1 MLLSIYQYKSIF
13 VFLSA
18 FLFSFLI
25 LSCKDEGTPP
35 IELPEGYQ
43 EDIPWPSLADS
54 PWPMFRGDPQGTHRS
69 KYAGPKAGVVD
80 WINEDVQLTCGLCLG
95 YENDVYVSSNYPPGI
110 YRLNGN
116 TGVMDWAY
124 KITGPVVDLTPTPL
138 ILKDSTII
146 ATTGNLYEL
155 LGLTPQ
161 GSLKWKYKAADAI
174 FIRGMTVSKEGL
186 IMFIDETNTLYAVD
200 KNGNLKWKVQDPLFC
215 DYGLV
220 TLTFSPDGKTLYF
233 PGIGVALVA
242 FDMESKSIKWT
253 WGTETIRCFPLV
265 DCKGH
270 IYVLGNEISIN
281 NKHSLYSLNPDGTV
295 NWIYE
300 HNNKN
305 ITRPGCALSMNKKG
319 DIYFAL
325 DTLYCIDYKGKLKFQ
340 KPLDP
345 YTPVDILIDNE
356 NNLYILEHKDGNTV
370 ATKRDEEGKII
381 WTIKDQIKYWPG
393 YSGCITKNG
402 QWIFP
407 SYQYDPQIVSI
418 K

>member
-1 MLLSIYQYKSIF
+1 MYQSLIKINSLIIFLLS
-13 VFLSA
+13 

-69 KYAGPKAGVVD
+69 KYAGPKAGVVE
-80 WINEDVQLTCGLCLG
+80 WINEDVKLTGGLCLG
-95 YENDVYVSSNYPPGI
+95 YENDVYVSSNYPSGI

-116 TGVMDWAY
+116 TGKISWGY
-124 KITGPVVDLTPTPL
+124 QITGPIAEIHPCPL
-138 ILKDSTII
+138 ILRDSTII
-146 ATTGNLYEL
+146 ATTGNLGKL
-155 LGLTPQ
+155 IALTPQ
-161 GSLKWKYKAADAI
+161 GNLKWEFQADNSI
-174 FIRGMTVSKEGL
+174 YNRGIIVSKDGL
-186 IMFIDETNTLYAVD
+186 ILFIDRSSTLFAID
-200 KNGNLKWKVQDPLFC
+200 INGNLKWKIQNDLFGY
-215 DYGLV
+215 YGFE

-233 PGIGVALVA
+233 QGVGVSLVA

-253 WGTETIRCFPLV
+253 WGSEIVHCFHIV

-270 IYVLGNEISIN
+270 IYVLGNEKSIN

-295 NWIYE
+295 RWIYE
-300 HNNKN
+300 HNNEN
-305 ITRPGCALSMNKKG
+305 ITGSALSMNKKG
-319 DIYFAL
+319 DIYFAA
-325 DTLYCIDYKGKLKFQ
+325 DTLYGVDYKGKLKFK
-340 KPLDP
+340 KPLDSF
-345 YTPVDILIDNE
+345 TPVDILIDNE
-356 NNLYILEHKDGNTV
+356 NDLYILGLKDGNTV
-370 ATKRDEEGKII
+370 ALKTDEEGNEI